1 MKKLYSLMLTV
12 LFVGLT
18 FLAQAQDT
26 IVAWSFNFGDV
37 TSISAAS
44 LTATDGIAA
53 NKGVSLVSTSMGTTS
68 FGYTAS
74 NSSIYTNNWH
84 AQAGME
90 RYWLIG
96 PISFEGFNSD
106 MEIQYQAWGTA
117 TGPKTFN
124 YEVKIGKDGEWQ
136 TGGSYNLTT
145 TKKTVIGPL
154 KLPHEMLA
162 NQKEVYFRLVVANNT
177 PISSGDTIAVNGNSR
192 LAEIYVTG
200 KAGAVT
206 EKTATPEF
214 NPEARTFTDPFDM
227 KIFCKTPDATIY
239 YTMDGT
245 TPTDSTAE
253 KYDGNLIRIDTTTT
267 VKAFAVAEGMEPSE
281 VAEVTYTYVAPAKPS
296 VQFLSLKDG
305 GTYANPIHLEVA
317 VENFTIC
324 NAGEGDGYLKFE
336 SPIIDEF
343 AKATGLDT
351 MIGLKNPV
359 FCDQFMFETM
369 SSFPIVVEPG
379 KYTIT
384 ASLVGKDSA
393 EFTPAIA
400 QTITVTIINPAIE
413 TTSPDTLICIAPK
426 KPVIAGVTGVGL
438 IDSIMVASTSA
449 DFMLIDVQTYD
460 MGYRLYFHPDSI
472 SLFAVMYMGSEDTTV
487 FADLY
492 FISGEISEKIVMN
505 YGLDWDTLPAPVFSV
520 PEGTYTEPQTV
531 ELTVDDPIAAIY
543 YTLDGTDP
551 DTNDAAIYYEEPI
564 EITETTIVKAYAWS
578 PYAYSSPVVVA
589 KYVIDTTSTG
599 IAAFSTDMQVYPNPA
614 TSYVKVDLG
623 QASAQHVEVIGVNGQ
638 VVYTAENQGNN
649 FTISTNNFSN
659 GIYLIRVITTDNKM
673 IVNKIVKM

>member
-26 IVAWSFNFGDV
+26 IAAWHFP
-37 TSISAAS
+37 SATE
-44 LTATDGIAA
+44 LTATAGSAA
-53 NKGVSLVSTSMGTTS
+53 NVGVATVSNSNGQTLS
-68 FGYTAS
+68 YTAS
-74 NSSIYTNNWH
+74 SFSIYCNTWTAKEAH
-84 AQAGME
+84 
-90 RYWLIG
+90 WLMG
-96 PISFEGFNSD
+96 PLSFEGFDSD
-106 MEIQYQAWGTA
+106 MKIQFQAWGSN
-117 TGPKTFN
+117 TGPKTFI
-124 YEVKIGKDGEWQ
+124 YQCRIGKDGEWM
-136 TGGSYNLTT
+136 TGGKYDLTST
-145 TKKTVIGPL
+145 QKTLVGPIE
-154 KLPHEMLA
+154 LPSEDLA
-162 NQKEVYFRLVVANNT
+162 GKKEVYFRLLVDPTTTA
-177 PISSGDTIAVNGNSR
+177 INGGT
-192 LAEIYVTG
+192 LAEGGTSRMAEILITG
-200 KAGAVT
+200 KAATPAVT
-206 EKTATPEF
+206 TTAAPEF
-214 NPEARTFTDPFDM
+214 NPESRTFFNPFDM
-227 KIFCKTPDATIY
+227 KMTCKTPDAVIY

-245 TPTDSTAE
+245 VPTDSTAK
-253 KYDGNLIRIDTTTT
+253 KYDGSLIRIDTTTT
-267 VKAFAVAEGMEPSE
+267 VKAFAVAAGMDPSE
-281 VAEVTYTYVAPAKPS
+281 VVEATYTLAKPA
-296 VQFLSLKDG
+296 VAFKSLKDG

-400 QTITVTIINPAIE
+400 QTITVTIVNPAIE
-413 TTSPDTLICIAPK
+413 TTAPDTLICIAPMD
-426 KPVIAGVTGVGL
+426 PVVVAVTGVGL
-438 IDSIMVASTSA
+438 TDSIMVASTSA
-449 DFMLIDVQTYD
+449 DFILVDAETYA

-472 SLFAVMYMGSEDTTV
+472 SLFAVMYVGSEDTTV

-531 ELTVDDPIAAIY
+531 ELTCADPMSVIY
-543 YTLDGTDP
+543 YTLDESDP
-551 DTNDAAIYYEEPI
+551 TLDSNEAVITYEDPI

>member
-26 IVAWSFNFGDV
+26 IAAWHFP
-37 TSISAAS
+37 SATA
-44 LTATDGIAA
+44 LTATAGSAA
-53 NKGVSLVSTSMGTTS
+53 NVGVATVSNSNGQTLS
-68 FGYTAS
+68 YTAS
-74 NSSIYTNNWH
+74 SFSIYCNTWTAKDAH
-84 AQAGME
+84 
-90 RYWLIG
+90 WLIG
-96 PISFEGFNSD
+96 PLSFEGFAGD
-106 MEIQYQAWGTA
+106 MKVQFQAWGSN
-117 TGPKTFN
+117 TGPKTFF
-124 YEVKIGKDGEWQ
+124 YEMKIGKDGEWKR
-136 TGGSYNLTT
+136 GGSYDLTST
-145 TKKTVIGPL
+145 QKTVVGPL
-154 KLPHEMLA
+154 ELPSEVLA
-162 NQKEVYFRLVVANNT
+162 GQKDVYFRLLVDPTTTA
-177 PISSGDTIAVNGNSR
+177 INGGA
-192 LAEIYVTG
+192 LAEGGTSRVAEILITG
-200 KAGAVT
+200 KAGAPVVT
-206 EKTATPEF
+206 TTATPEF

-296 VQFLSLKDG
+296 VQFLSLEDG
-305 GTYANPIHLEVA
+305 GTYATPIHLEVA

-324 NAGEGDGYLKFE
+324 DAGEGDGYLKFE

-413 TTSPDTLICIAPK
+413 TTAPDTLICLAPQ
-426 KPVIAGVTGVGL
+426 KPVIAAVTGVGL
-438 IDSIMVASTSA
+438 TDSIMVASTSA
-449 DFMLIDVQTYD
+449 DFILIDAETYE
-460 MGYRLYFHPDSI
+460 MGYRLYYHPDSV
-472 SLFAVMYMGSEDTTV
+472 SLFAVMYVGSEDTTV
-487 FADLY
+487 FANLY
-492 FISGEISEKIVMN
+492 FISGEITHKVVLN

-531 ELTVDDPIAAIY
+531 ELTCAEEMSVIY
-543 YTLDGTDP
+543 YTLDESDP
-551 DTNDAAIYYEEPI
+551 TLDSNEAVITYEDPI

-623 QASAQHVEVIGVNGQ
+623 QASAQHVEVIGINGQ

>member
-18 FLAQAQDT
+18 FLSQAQDT
-26 IVAWSFNFGDV
+26 IAAWHFP
-37 TSISAAS
+37 SATE
-44 LTATDGIAA
+44 LTATAGSAA
-53 NKGVSLVSTSMGTTS
+53 NVGVATVSNSNGQTLS
-68 FGYTAS
+68 YTAS
-74 NSSIYTNNWH
+74 SFSIYCNTWTAKDAH
-84 AQAGME
+84 
-90 RYWLIG
+90 WLMG
-96 PISFEGFNSD
+96 PLSFEGFDSN
-106 MEIQYQAWGTA
+106 MKIQFQAWGSN
-117 TGPKTFN
+117 TGPKTFI
-124 YEVKIGKDGEWQ
+124 YQCRIGKDGEWM
-136 TGGSYNLTT
+136 TGGKYDLTST
-145 TKKTVIGPL
+145 QKTLVGPIE
-154 KLPHEMLA
+154 LPSEDLA
-162 NQKEVYFRLVVANNT
+162 GQKEVYFRLLVDPTTTA
-177 PISSGDTIAVNGNSR
+177 INGGT
-192 LAEIYVTG
+192 LAEGGTSRMAEILITG
-200 KAGAVT
+200 KAATPAVT
-206 EKTATPEF
+206 TTAAPEF
-214 NPEARTFTDPFDM
+214 NPESRTFFNPFDM
-227 KIFCKTPDATIY
+227 KMTCKTPDAVIY

-245 TPTDSTAE
+245 VPTDSTAK
-253 KYDGNLIRIDTTTT
+253 KYDGSLIRIDTTTT
-267 VKAFAVAEGMEPSE
+267 VKAFAVAAGMDPSE
-281 VAEVTYTYVAPAKPS
+281 VVEATYTLAKPA
-296 VQFLSLKDG
+296 VAFKSLKDG

-413 TTSPDTLICIAPK
+413 TTAPDTLICIAPK
-426 KPVIAGVTGVGL
+426 KPVIAAVTGVGL
-438 IDSIMVASTSA
+438 TDSIMVASTSA
-449 DFMLIDVQTYD
+449 DFMLIDVQTYE

>member
-1 MKKLYSLMLTV
+1 MLTV

-26 IVAWSFNFGDV
+26 IAAWHFP
-37 TSISAAS
+37 SATE
-44 LTATDGIAA
+44 LTATAGSAA
-53 NKGVSLVSTSMGTTS
+53 NVGVATVSNSNGQTLS
-68 FGYTAS
+68 YTAS
-74 NSSIYTNNWH
+74 SFSIYCNTWTAKDAH
-84 AQAGME
+84 
-90 RYWLIG
+90 WLIG
-96 PISFEGFNSD
+96 PLSFEGFTGD
-106 MEIQYQAWGTA
+106 MKVQFQAWSSG
-117 TGPKTFN
+117 TGPKTFF
-124 YEVKIGKDGEWQ
+124 YEMKIGKDGDWKR
-136 TGGSYNLTT
+136 GGSYDLTSNQ
-145 TKKTVIGPL
+145 KTLVGPL
-154 KLPHEMLA
+154 ALPSEELA
-162 NQKEVYFRLVVANNT
+162 GQKEVYFRLLVDPT
-177 PISSGDTIAVNGNSR
+177 TTAVNGNALADGGTSR
-192 LAEIYVTG
+192 VAEILITG
-200 KAGAVT
+200 KAGAPVVT
-206 EKTATPEF
+206 TTAAPEF
-214 NPEARTFTDPFDM
+214 NPESRTFFNPFDM
-227 KIFCKTPDATIY
+227 KMTCKTPDAVIY
-239 YTMDGT
+239 YTTDGT
-245 TPTDSTAE
+245 VPTDSTAK
-253 KYDGNLIRIDTTTT
+253 KYDGGMIRIDTTTT
-267 VKAFAVAEGMEPSE
+267 VKAFAVAAGMDPSE
-281 VAEVTYTYVAPAKPS
+281 VVEATYTLAKPA
-296 VQFLSLKDG
+296 VAFKSLKDG

-400 QTITVTIINPAIE
+400 HTITVTIVNPAIE
-413 TTSPDTLICIAPK
+413 TTAPDTLICIAPK
-426 KPVIAGVTGVGL
+426 KPVIAAVTGVGL
-438 IDSIMVASTSA
+438 TDSIMVASTSA